1 MTATGLA
8 MPCAPTAKWP
18 IEVKIGGEFQHRAM
32 NPEFQDHRNISHD
45 GKRPKTIRLK
55 RIEDVRRGETN

>member
-1 MTATGLA
+1 MPGA
-8 MPCAPTAKWP
+8 MCAVPLPVAD
-18 IEVKIGGEFQHRAM
+18 EVKSEVEFQHRAM